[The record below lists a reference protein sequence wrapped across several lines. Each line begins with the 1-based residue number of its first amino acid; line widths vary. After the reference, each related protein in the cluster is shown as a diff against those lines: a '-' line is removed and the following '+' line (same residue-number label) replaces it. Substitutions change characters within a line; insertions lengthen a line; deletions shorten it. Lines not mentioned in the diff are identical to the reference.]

1 MSDIKLVIFDCDG
14 VLIDSECL
22 SMQTW
27 QSLLNDYGITITDT
41 YFVSRFLGKSMQHVE
56 SQVKQDFNFELTE
69 QVVNQFQQQLQARFE
84 SHLHASPGVLS
95 VLDNLNVPY
104 CLATSSSQSRTQ
116 HSLACSGLTPY
127 FENKQFTRSMVANG
141 KPAPDLFLLAADSMG
156 VKPEDC
162 LVIEDSLAG
171 IQAARAANMHVLHYI
186 GGSHLTAPA
195 CNDVDILDSWGVFF
209 SQYANLRHNEMNK

>member
-56 SQVKQDFNFELTE
+56 NQVKQDFNFELTE

-84 SHLHASPGVLS
+84 SHLHESTGVL
-95 VLDNLNVPY
+95 
-104 CLATSSSQSRTQ
+104 
-116 HSLACSGLTPY
+116 
-127 FENKQFTRSMVANG
+127 
-141 KPAPDLFLLAADSMG
+141 
-156 VKPEDC
+156 
-162 LVIEDSLAG
+162 
-171 IQAARAANMHVLHYI
+171 
-186 GGSHLTAPA
+186 
-195 CNDVDILDSWGVFF
+195 
-209 SQYANLRHNEMNK
+209 

>member
-1 MSDIKLVIFDCDG
+1 
-14 VLIDSECL
+14 
-22 SMQTW
+22 
-27 QSLLNDYGITITDT
+27 
-41 YFVSRFLGKSMQHVE
+41 
-56 SQVKQDFNFELTE
+56 
-69 QVVNQFQQQLQARFE
+69 
-84 SHLHASPGVLS
+84 
-95 VLDNLNVPY
+95 
-104 CLATSSSQSRTQ
+104 
-116 HSLACSGLTPY
+116 
-127 FENKQFTRSMVANG
+127 MVANG

-186 GGSHLTAPA
+186 GGSHITTPA

>member
-56 SQVKQDFNFELTE
+56 NQVKQDFNFELTE

-116 HSLACSGLTPY
+116 HALACSGLTPSGISR
-127 FENKQFTRSMVANG
+127 ESNRSVISNQVVVSARPYS
-141 KPAPDLFLLAADSMG
+141 KPNSVRSISSTDRTINDTTGLG
-156 VKPEDC
+156 V
-162 LVIEDSLAG
+162 
-171 IQAARAANMHVLHYI
+171 
-186 GGSHLTAPA
+186 
-195 CNDVDILDSWGVFF
+195 
-209 SQYANLRHNEMNK
+209 